1 MSNPC
6 LINIA
11 KYIGAALCAA
21 VLCACAA
28 GSSPQGAEPQGQA
41 QILSGEKEP
50 SAAVQFV
57 DREALAS
64 MAGEKNAAPAG
75 QMMLTYRGAELPYD
89 KETNTFYLSV
99 ALPADSPG
107 IRERLLKLRT
117 KENASVFLPQDLP
130 EGDVSA
136 AVQQGRAFPVL
147 IRAEEKVY
155 EASVILTG
163 LPTISVQCE
172 DGTFSGREEHSGTL
186 SVIDGERD
194 SEGKWFCAV
203 SLRGS
208 TSLLFDKKSYDLELH
223 DRNGGNAKVP
233 LLGMR
238 SDDDWVLNAMSSD
251 KTLSREKVCYKLWEE
266 VNRLASY
273 PVASSRIEYAE
284 LFLDGEYAGVYGLME
299 PVDKKLMDLREGDI
313 LYKIK
318 KWRDES
324 ELKGELTQYN
334 GSKAVVDE
342 SGYEYAKIIYP
353 EDDPAGFTWDILQS
367 FERFALEDRD
377 LDALGKDGI
386 DLHAENFLTHNL
398 FCVLA
403 HAEDNTWK
411 NLLLI
416 CRRQPDGTYMLYE
429 TIWDLNYSFGD
440 VFRYDFDRENVIF
453 DPGTTASMR
462 IRRDMDFVYCALLE
476 AVPSVKQ
483 QTAALWQHWRSSGIS
498 AEHVCEMFRE
508 NEELLTLSGALAR
521 ERERWQTGEDSGS
534 LAQTCKWVEDRFRFL
549 DQYYGYME

>member
-28 GSSPQGAEPQGQA
+28 GSSSQGEELQGQA

-50 SAAVQFV
+50 SAAVQFA
-57 DREALAS
+57 DRETLTS
-64 MAGEKNAAPAG
+64 MAGQENAAPG
-75 QMMLTYRGAELPYD
+75 DQMLLTYRGAELPYD
-89 KETNTFYLSV
+89 KEKNTFYFSV
-99 ALPADSPG
+99 ALPADTQK
-107 IRERLLKLRT
+107 IRERLLKMRT
-117 KENASVFLPQDLP
+117 KESAAVFLPQDLP
-130 EGDVSA
+130 EGDVEA

-147 IRAEEKVY
+147 IRAEDKTY
-155 EASVILTG
+155 EASLILTG

-172 DGTFSGREEHSGTL
+172 DGAFLEREEHAGTI

-223 DRNGGNAKVP
+223 DRNGGNAKAP

-266 VNRLASY
+266 VNRLTLCPA
-273 PVASSRIEYAE
+273 ASSRIEYAE

-324 ELKGELTQYN
+324 VLKGELTDYN

-367 FERFALEDRD
+367 YEQFALGDRD
-377 LDALGKDGI
+377 PDALRKAGI
-386 DLHAENFLTHNL
+386 DLYAENFLTHNL
-398 FCVLA
+398 FCVLS

-411 NLLLI
+411 NLLLA

-429 TIWDLNYSFGD
+429 SIWDLNYSFGD
-440 VFRYDFDRENVIF
+440 VFRYDFDRENVRF
-453 DPGTTASMR
+453 DPETAGSMR

-476 AVPSVKQ
+476 AVPSLKQ
-483 QTAALWQHWRSSGIS
+483 QTESLWQYWRSSGIS
-498 AEHVCEMFRE
+498 AEHVNAMFRE
-508 NEELLTLSGALAR
+508 NELLLTQSGALRR
-521 ERERWQTGEDSGS
+521 ERERWQTGEDSGNY
-534 LAQTCKWVEDRFRFL
+534 ADTCEWVENRFRFL